1 MERYCKRCGQT
12 KSLQE
17 FYKRRGKEGSSP
29 YCKPCMNEQTIERQR
44 RFKELCIAYKGG
56 ACEHCGYSRYHGAL
70 EFHHRDLNE
79 KDFTIAHARLTKF
92 SDKVKLE
99 LDKCVLLC
107 SNCHR
112 EEHARLK
119 GLL

>member
-1 MERYCKRCGQT
+1 MKQ
-12 KSLQE
+12 
-17 FYKRRGKEGSSP
+17 
-29 YCKPCMNEQTIERQR
+29 
-44 RFKELCIAYKGG
+44 
-56 ACEHCGYSRYHGAL
+56 
-70 EFHHRDLNE
+70 
-79 KDFTIAHARLTKF
+79 
-92 SDKVKLE
+92 E